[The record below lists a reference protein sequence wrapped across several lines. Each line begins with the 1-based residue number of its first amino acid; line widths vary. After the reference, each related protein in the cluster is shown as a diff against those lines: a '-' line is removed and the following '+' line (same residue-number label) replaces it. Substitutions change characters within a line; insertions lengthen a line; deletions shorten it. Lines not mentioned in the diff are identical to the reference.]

1 MDLSKATGVP
11 LLVTASLPAPEDRV
25 TCGGSDTL
33 LRAGRAAR
41 QNAKAEGDVTARV
54 LPR

>member
-33 LRAGRAAR
+33 LRAGRAAC
-41 QNAKAEGDVTARV
+41 QNAEAEGDVTARV